1 MIQRKCRNCSE
12 WNGDSDYCSKCN
24 YPLSP
29 PALEAKKKA
38 ETPPPEVED
47 LHDYML
53 EKANN
58 TRFWLIKLF
67 YYSAYGITMLF
78 IGIGALMAW
87 LTAFFA
93 A

>member
-1 MIQRKCRNCSE
+1 MIQRKCRSCNE
-12 WNGDSDYCSKCN
+12 WNDDRDYCSKCN
-24 YPLSP
+24 YPLSA
-29 PALEAKKKA
+29 PALRDKKLA
-38 ETPPPEVED
+38 ETPPREVED
-47 LHDYML
+47 IHDYML
-53 EKANN
+53 EKARKA
-58 TRFWLIKLF
+58 RFWFVKVF